1 METIRKSNNLVK
13 RSLIE
18 HVTQGHRGLQVL
30 DVGCGCGGDLLKWKA
45 AGARVDMCDPDSD
58 SLDEARR
65 RAEGLKYKVRFIHG
79 DVRDC
84 PQKQYDI
91 ICFNFSLHY
100 IFQDRDT
107 FIQSIKAIRKR
118 LRKGGVLIGC
128 IPDARSI
135 LDALPFQDTLG
146 NTFQSKGRVG
156 FGDFGEQVE
165 VCLTDTP
172 FYSQGGRLEPLA
184 YPDALTAHLEHK
196 GILLEHWERFEGESL
211 QQLYSKFLYRLY

>member
-18 HVTQGHRGLQVL
+18 NVTRGHRGLQVL

-45 AGARVDMCDPDSD
+45 AGARVDMCDPDTD

-79 DVRDC
+79 DIRDC

-100 IFQDRDT
+100 IFQDRET
-107 FIQSIKAIRKR
+107 FIQSIKAIRQR
-118 LRKGGVLIGC
+118 LRRGGVLMGC

-135 LDALPFQDTLG
+135 LDALPFQDALG
-146 NTFQSKGRVG
+146 NTFHPSGRVG

-165 VCLTDTP
+165 VCLTETP
-172 FYSQGGRLEPLA
+172 FYSQGSRPEPLA
-184 YPDALTAHLEHK
+184 YPDALTAHLEYK